1 MKVLIVDDNQH
12 HLAYLLALF
21 QRRNIDTI
29 GFDSAAAALEFLA
42 KKDEEVDLLVTD
54 VFMPGID
61 GIELLRRVRALR
73 PELPV
78 VSVGGQPSQTANS
91 WSGCNAMRL
100 LGADAAF
107 PKPVDGE
114 RLIAEAKRIAATPRE
129 EC

>member
-29 GFDSAAAALEFLA
+29 GFDSAQAALDFLA
-42 KKDEEVDLLVTD
+42 KKEEQVDLLVTD

-61 GIELLRRVRALR
+61 GIELLRRVRTLR

-78 VSVGGQPSQTANS
+78 VSIGGQSSQRS
-91 WSGCNAMRL
+91 EGWSGCNAMRL

-107 PKPVDGE
+107 PKPVDGA
-114 RLIAEAKRIAATPRE
+114 RLVAEAQRIAGTPRN